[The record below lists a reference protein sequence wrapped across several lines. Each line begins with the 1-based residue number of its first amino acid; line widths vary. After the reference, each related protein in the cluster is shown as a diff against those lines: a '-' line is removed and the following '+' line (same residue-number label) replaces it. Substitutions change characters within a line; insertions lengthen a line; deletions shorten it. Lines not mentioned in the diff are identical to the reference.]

1 MSRKLVNSRI
11 FTAVYSNDEKGEGG
25 AKHDYTIVSNETHNV
40 NETPKV
46 FANIQFQNGA
56 ILESGINGCQNEDL
70 IEIVLDRLRDF
81 QNGKFPCRENAIAIT
96 KLEEALMW
104 LDKRTLD
111 RKERDVDK
119 HCVKV
124 VIFMH

>member
-81 QNGKFPCRENAIAIT
+81 QYGKFPCRENAIAIT

-111 RKERDVDK
+111 RKKRDVEG
-119 HCVKV
+119 
-124 VIFMH
+124 ISIA

>member
-25 AKHDYTIVSNETHNV
+25 AKHYYTIVSNETHNV

-70 IEIVLDRLRDF
+70 IEVVLDRLRDF

-111 RKERDVDK
+111 RKERGVEG
-119 HCVKV
+119 
-124 VIFMH
+124 ISIA

>member
-25 AKHDYTIVSNETHNV
+25 AKHYYTIVSNETHRED
-40 NETPKV
+40 ETPKV
-46 FANIQFQNGA
+46 FANIKFQNGA
-56 ILESGINGCQNEDL
+56 ILESGINGCQNENL

-81 QNGKFPCRENAIAIT
+81 QYGKFPCRENAIAIT

-111 RKERDVDK
+111 RKERGVEG
-119 HCVKV
+119 
-124 VIFMH
+124 ISIA

>member
-11 FTAVYSNDEKGEGG
+11 FTAVYSNDERGEGG
-25 AKHDYTIVSNETHNV
+25 AKHSYTIVSNETHNV

-111 RKERDVDK
+111 RKER
-119 HCVKV
+119 KV
-124 VIFMH
+124 EGISIA

>member
-1 MSRKLVNSRI
+1 MELVKKRK
-11 FTAVYSNDEKGEGG
+11 FTSICTTDEKGEGG
-25 AKHDYTIVSNETHNV
+25 ANHDYVIKTRDVYVVPT
-40 NETPKV
+40 
-46 FANIQFQNGA
+46 FAVINFQNGP
-56 ILESGINGCQNEDL
+56 ISENGVNGCQNEDL

-111 RKERDVDK
+111 RRERGVEGK
-119 HCVKV
+119 S
-124 VIFMH
+124 IA

>member
-111 RKERDVDK
+111 RKKRDVEGK
-119 HCVKV
+119 S
-124 VIFMH
+124 IA

>member
-11 FTAVYSNDEKGEGG
+11 FTAVYSDDEKGEGG
-25 AKHDYTIVSNETHNV
+25 AKHYYTIVSNETHNV

-70 IEIVLDRLRDF
+70 IEVVLDRLRDF

-111 RKERDVDK
+111 RRER
-119 HCVKV
+119 KV
-124 VIFMH
+124 EGKSIA

>member
-25 AKHDYTIVSNETHNV
+25 AKHDYTIVSNETH
-40 NETPKV
+40 KV

-111 RKERDVDK
+111 RKKRNVEG
-119 HCVKV
+119 
-124 VIFMH
+124 ISIA

>member
-111 RKERDVDK
+111 RKKRDVEG
-119 HCVKV
+119 
-124 VIFMH
+124 ISIA

>member
-25 AKHDYTIVSNETHNV
+25 AKHYYTIVSNETHNV

-56 ILESGINGCQNEDL
+56 ILENGINGCQNEDL
-70 IEIVLDRLRDF
+70 IEVVLDRLRDF

-111 RKERDVDK
+111 RKKIDVEGK
-119 HCVKV
+119 S
-124 VIFMH
+124 IA

>member
-11 FTAVYSNDEKGEGG
+11 FSAVYSNDEKGEGG

-111 RKERDVDK
+111 RKKRNVEG
-119 HCVKV
+119 
-124 VIFMH
+124 ISIA